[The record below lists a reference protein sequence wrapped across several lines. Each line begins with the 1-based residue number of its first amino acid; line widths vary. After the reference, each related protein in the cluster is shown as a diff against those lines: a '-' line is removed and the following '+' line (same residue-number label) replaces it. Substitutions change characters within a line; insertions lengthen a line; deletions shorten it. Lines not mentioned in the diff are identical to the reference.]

1 MTEER
6 DAVWF
11 IRMPQYFKFTVAN
24 PLAVRTKVRHL
35 ADSTLLEACI
45 ENCTRNPLFLSS
57 VNFESSP
64 AYVVTPVDVEPTPSA
79 AASDATS
86 PLAPPPPDA
95 ASSKE
100 SAAATILGTALR
112 GATIVRANSGSRY
125 YLFRLTKAEAQGA
138 GVGAGA
144 VGGGTLGKLE
154 IQWRLNMGEP
164 GRLQTQQILGGT
176 GFLCSPPL
184 PALLVSLNPFFLQR
198 DSPSVR
204 SIFCA

>member
-1 MTEER
+1 
-6 DAVWF
+6 
-11 IRMPQYFKFTVAN
+11 VAN

-45 ENCTRNPLFLSS
+45 ENCTRNPLFLYS
-57 VNFESSP
+57 VNFESSA
-64 AYVVTPVDVEPTPSA
+64 AYDVTPVDVEPTPPA
-79 AASDATS
+79 AASDASS
-86 PLAPPPPDA
+86 PLALPPPDA

-100 SAAATILGTALR
+100 SAAASILGTALR

-125 YLFRLTKAEAQGA
+125 YLFRLTKTEQGA
-138 GVGAGA
+138 GAGAGA

-176 GFLCSPPL
+176 VLCLKSPL
-184 PALLVSLNPFFLQR
+184 PALLVSLYPFFSAR
-198 DSPSVR
+198 DTPSR
-204 SIFCA
+204 AIDT